1 MLTQLTAFLG
11 LGTPSANAGSGQ
23 RTPAGEDFAAVFA
36 SSGQSGRG
44 AGDGIANHSA
54 KPGKGADPV
63 EPTDPSQGADAASG
77 DPDATSMDTSDV
89 EDADGPD
96 LRPSPE
102 APDDMALDGDL
113 AKEPGEDFQANAAS
127 GREDGAR
134 KSGVLG
140 PTAASDAEPA
150 GAPDAAPIHAEQKD
164 PLLERA
170 PRALLPENFIG
181 SLSAK
186 SSKAQVASVS
196 GNEAT
201 QLRGSQSAPFA
212 RMVAGTADHA
222 PRGAGPAAAPDAAP
236 SPKVETVSEAVT
248 TRAVP
253 REIAQEGQRRAA
265 VSVRG
270 DRAQPVADAT
280 AAESLPI
287 FKGHSVS
294 MMHPAKVSGQRAV
307 VSKGEAAAVSSQA
320 LSGAATV
327 SSSPGAPSGLVG
339 NNGSAGLSAECQAEP
354 RVATSDPRPITA
366 KPAIPA
372 FRDESRSP
380 TGSLQMAEPAALRG
394 SATIPENAEARSL
407 GDGHRMRSQHMSGP
421 VGVEAKTS
429 APSGPSESVVRS
441 GKPDLEADTPRGP
454 VATLAAGTS
463 NAQSSSPLNPA
474 LGPAVE
480 TKAIGVAPKGDAV
493 KPVALSTSETVEPI
507 PASGAGALVSG
518 DVSTE
523 FRVAPSLSKTRQ
535 VSAARPEVVPSSEV
549 GWTRTSA
556 STGQAGDPDPARM
569 WVPQPGAT
577 KENARS
583 RVPADETMPARIR
596 QDGQA
601 ATKGPAPRSNAFV
614 PAQSARLERLA
625 DPGSQVAASARPV
638 DPPSALAGSYED
650 APTEVDV
657 EIASARKVETPV
669 FVSRS
674 RQSDSGVMGGRAI
687 GMPGSDPIASGPPGT
702 QAPDPTLSESKQ
714 WRTARTE
721 PEALRPSAPERDS
734 ALIRPI
740 ATQPDQA
747 LTRAEPA
754 VGSAHAG
761 QSVAQTAPA
770 KVTLADPPAT
780 ARPGAEVANELD
792 PKGQTVSMT
801 ASATVATGVPLVVQQ
816 TAPRA
821 GWSRHDPRE
830 EAPRTRDRSEAE
842 QRVSLGR
849 DTKNQGSGP
858 VASMAA
864 GARGLAE
871 SKLATIAPGSQGF
884 VTAPFL
890 ADLDEGPEF
899 EEAVLG
905 PAESRGPG
913 APTLSGSPTAASL
926 PKADPAAVMRQVAEA
941 IPRGVDGG
949 VEVTLSP
956 EELGRVRFHIH
967 SGEHGLV
974 VQVAADR
981 PETLDLMRRH
991 ADQLARNFAEAGYDG
1006 ASFSFGD
1013 GGASGQERPSDT
1025 AAGPDTD
1032 LPLAEA
1038 APTTAAAQSQPQT
1051 DGLDIRI

>member
-1 MLTQLTAFLG
+1 
-11 LGTPSANAGSGQ
+11 
-23 RTPAGEDFAAVFA
+23 
-36 SSGQSGRG
+36 
-44 AGDGIANHSA
+44 
-54 KPGKGADPV
+54 
-63 EPTDPSQGADAASG
+63 
-77 DPDATSMDTSDV
+77 
-89 EDADGPD
+89 
-96 LRPSPE
+96 
-102 APDDMALDGDL
+102 
-113 AKEPGEDFQANAAS
+113 
-127 GREDGAR
+127 
-134 KSGVLG
+134 
-140 PTAASDAEPA
+140 
-150 GAPDAAPIHAEQKD
+150 
-164 PLLERA
+164 
-170 PRALLPENFIG
+170 
-181 SLSAK
+181 
-186 SSKAQVASVS
+186 
-196 GNEAT
+196 
-201 QLRGSQSAPFA
+201 
-212 RMVAGTADHA
+212 
-222 PRGAGPAAAPDAAP
+222 
-236 SPKVETVSEAVT
+236 
-248 TRAVP
+248 
-253 REIAQEGQRRAA
+253 
-265 VSVRG
+265 
-270 DRAQPVADAT
+270 
-280 AAESLPI
+280 
-287 FKGHSVS
+287 
-294 MMHPAKVSGQRAV
+294 
-307 VSKGEAAAVSSQA
+307 
-320 LSGAATV
+320 
-327 SSSPGAPSGLVG
+327 
-339 NNGSAGLSAECQAEP
+339 
-354 RVATSDPRPITA
+354 
-366 KPAIPA
+366 
-372 FRDESRSP
+372 
-380 TGSLQMAEPAALRG
+380 
-394 SATIPENAEARSL
+394 
-407 GDGHRMRSQHMSGP
+407 MRSQHMSGP
-421 VGVEAKTS
+421 VGVEGKTS

-441 GKPDLEADTPRGP
+441 GKPAHEADTPRAP
-454 VATLAAGTS
+454 VATVAAGTS
-463 NAQSSSPLNPA
+463 NAQSSDPFDPA
-474 LGPAVE
+474 VGLVVE
-480 TKAIGVAPKGDAV
+480 TKTIGVAPKGDAV
-493 KPVALSTSETVEPI
+493 KPVALSASETVEAV
-507 PASGAGALVSG
+507 PASGTGARVSG
-518 DVSTE
+518 DVGTE
-523 FRVAPSLSKTRQ
+523 FRSAPIPAKAREA
-535 VSAARPEVVPSSEV
+535 SAARPEVVPSSEV
-549 GWTRTSA
+549 RWTRTSA

-596 QDGQA
+596 QDGPA

-614 PAQSARLERLA
+614 PAQSAPLERSA
-625 DPGSQVAASARPV
+625 DPRSQVAASARPV

-674 RQSDSGVMGGRAI
+674 RQSDSGVMGARAI

-702 QAPDPTLSESKQ
+702 QAPDPTLSEPTQ
-714 WRTARTE
+714 WRATARTE

-761 QSVAQTAPA
+761 QLVAQTAPA

-830 EAPRTRDRSEAE
+830 ESPRTRDRTEAE

-899 EEAVLG
+899 EDAVLG

-941 IPRGVDGG
+941 IPRGVDGR

-991 ADQLARNFAEAGYDG
+991 ADQLARDFAEAGYDG

-1013 GGASGQERPSDT
+1013 GGASGQERSSDT
-1025 AAGPDTD
+1025 PAGSDAD

-1038 APTTAAAQSQPQT
+1038 APTPAAAQSQPQT